1 MEITYD
7 RAVEFADGAVGGIQ
21 NRLEKTVS
29 LAGVRNRFTSMGP
42 STPPHARP

>member
-29 LAGVRNRFTSMGP
+29 LAGVRNRFTSMDPSSPPYTGP
-42 STPPHARP
+42 